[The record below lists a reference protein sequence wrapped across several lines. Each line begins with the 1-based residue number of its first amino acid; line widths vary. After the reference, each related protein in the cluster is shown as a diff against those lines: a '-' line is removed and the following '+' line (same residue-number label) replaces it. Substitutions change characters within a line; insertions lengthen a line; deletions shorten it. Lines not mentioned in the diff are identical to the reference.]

1 MAGKRENLERD
12 ILQDGK
18 KATSVANNI
27 GESRQRVLNSSG
39 NIHTDRNEPL
49 ITAPRNFKV

>member
-1 MAGKRENLERD
+1 MAGKKENLERD

-27 GESRQRVLNSSG
+27 GESRHRVLNSDG
-39 NIHTDRNEPL
+39 NINTARNEPL
-49 ITAPRNFKV
+49 ITSPRNFKV